1 MAESDKLTGVDR
13 AGLLLLAVGQKRAAQ
28 VLKRL
33 SPRDVQLVGMAMA
46 RLENIRAEMVEE
58 VVATFLEHIRGQT
71 PFGVRTEE
79 YVRDVLVEALGE
91 EEAKALIDRILLN
104 RNSRGIEQLKWMEPR
119 AIAELLRIEHP
130 QIVAILMSLLDTNQA
145 AAVLEH
151 LPESMRYD
159 IVMRIAGLETV
170 QPDALKELDAIME
183 EQLMGRT
190 NLKSSNIGGVERA
203 AEILNMA
210 DSSIEAKIME
220 ELGEKA
226 PDLAQQI
233 QDKMFV
239 FEDLVKLDDRSI
251 QTLLREIS
259 TDTLLLALRGTDE
272 ALKQKIFSNMSRRA
286 AEMLRDDLEAAPPA
300 KLSEV
305 EAMQKEILQ
314 VAKRLADA
322 GEIILAGGGDEL
334 I

>member
-1 MAESDKLTGVDR
+1 MAESEKLSGVDR

-28 VLKRL
+28 ILKRL
-33 SPRDVQLVGMAMA
+33 SLRDVQLVGMAMA
-46 RLENIRAEMVEE
+46 RLENIRAEMVEG

-71 PFGVRTEE
+71 PFGARADE
-79 YVRDVLVEALGE
+79 YVREVLIEALGE
-91 EEAKALIDRILLN
+91 DEAAGLIDRILLN

-130 QIVAILMSLLDTNQA
+130 QIVAILMSLLEPNQA
-145 AAVLEH
+145 AAVLEY
-151 LPESMRYD
+151 LPEMMRCD

-170 QPDALKELDAIME
+170 HPDALKELDAVME
-183 EQLMGRT
+183 EQLMGKT
-190 NLKSSNIGGVERA
+190 SLKSSRLGGVEKA

-210 DSSIEAKIME
+210 DSSIEAQIME
-220 ELGEKA
+220 KLTERA

-239 FEDLVKLDDRSI
+239 FEDLVQLDDRSV

-272 ALKQKIFSNMSRRA
+272 ALRQKIFGNMSRRA

-305 EAMQKEILQ
+305 EAAQKEILQ

-322 GEIILAGGGDEL
+322 GEIVLVGGGDEL

>member
-1 MAESDKLTGVDR
+1 MAEDEKLSGVDR

-28 VLKRL
+28 VLRRL

-46 RLENIRAEMVEE
+46 RLENIRAETVEE
-58 VVATFLEHIRGQT
+58 VVTMFLEHIRGQT
-71 PFGVRTEE
+71 RFGVRTEE
-79 YVRDVLVEALGE
+79 YVREVLIEALGE
-91 EEAKALIDRILLN
+91 EEAKELIDRILLN

-130 QIVAILMSLLDTNQA
+130 QIVAILMSLLEPNQA

-151 LPESMRYD
+151 LPEMMRYD

-183 EQLMGRT
+183 EQLMGKT
-190 NLKSSNIGGVERA
+190 NLKSSRLGGVERA

-210 DSSIEAKIME
+210 DRSIETQILEKLA
-220 ELGEKA
+220 EKA

-239 FEDLVKLDDRSI
+239 FEDLVKLDDRSV

-272 ALKQKIFSNMSRRA
+272 ALRQKIFGNMSRRA

-305 EAMQKEILQ
+305 EAAQKEILQ

-322 GEIILAGGGDEL
+322 GEIVLVGGNDEL

>member
-1 MAESDKLTGVDR
+1 MAESNKLTGVDR

-33 SPRDVQLVGMAMA
+33 SPRDMQLVGMAMA

-58 VVATFLEHIRGQT
+58 VVATFLEHIHGQT
-71 PFGVRTEE
+71 PFGVRAEE
-79 YVRDVLVEALGE
+79 YVRDVLIEALGE
-91 EEAKALIDRILLN
+91 EEARALIDRILLS

-130 QIVAILMSLLDTNQA
+130 QIVAILMSLLDPNQA
-145 AAVLEH
+145 AAVLEY
-151 LPESMRYD
+151 LPEPMRYD

-190 NLKSSNIGGVERA
+190 NLKSSNIGGVEKA

-210 DSSIEAKIME
+210 DSSIEAEIME
-220 ELGEKA
+220 KLGEKA

-239 FEDLVKLDDRSI
+239 FEDLIQLDDRSI

-305 EAMQKEILQ
+305 EAAQKEILQ
-314 VAKRLADA
+314 IAKRLADA

>member
-13 AGLLLLAVGQKRAAQ
+13 AGLLLLAVGQRRAAQ

-33 SPRDVQLVGMAMA
+33 SARDVQLVGMAMA

-58 VVATFLEHIRGQT
+58 VVAMFLKHIRGQT
-71 PFGVRTEE
+71 SFGVRTGE
-79 YVRDVLVEALGE
+79 YVRNVLIEALGE
-91 EEAKALIDRILLN
+91 EEAETLIDRILLN

-130 QIVAILMSLLDTNQA
+130 QIVAILMSLLEPNQS
-145 AAVLEH
+145 AAVLGH
-151 LPESMRYD
+151 LPPMMRHD
-159 IVMRIAGLETV
+159 VVMRIANLETV

-183 EQLMGRT
+183 EQLMGKT
-190 NLKSSNIGGVERA
+190 NLKSSNIGGVEKA

-210 DSSIEAKIME
+210 GSGLEAEIME
-220 ELGEKA
+220 KLTEMA

-239 FEDLVKLDDRSI
+239 FEDLIRLDDRSI

-272 ALKQKIFSNMSRRA
+272 ALRQKIFGNMSRRA

-300 KLSEV
+300 KLSDV
-305 EAMQKEILQ
+305 EAAQKEILQ

-322 GEIILAGGGDEL
+322 GEIALAGGGDEF

>member
-13 AGLLLLAVGQKRAAQ
+13 AGLLLLSVGQKRAAQ
-28 VLKRL
+28 VLRRL

-58 VVATFLEHIRGQT
+58 VVATFLEHIHGQT

-79 YVRDVLVEALGE
+79 YVRDVLIEALGE
-91 EEAKALIDRILLN
+91 EEAKTLIDRILLN

-130 QIVAILMSLLDTNQA
+130 QIVAILMSLLDPNQA

-190 NLKSSNIGGVERA
+190 NLKSSNIGGVEKA

-210 DSSIEAKIME
+210 DSSIEAEIME
-220 ELGEKA
+220 KLGEKA

-239 FEDLVKLDDRSI
+239 FEDLIQLDDRSI
-251 QTLLREIS
+251 QTLLREIA
-259 TDTLLLALRGTDE
+259 TDTLLLALRGTDD

-305 EAMQKEILQ
+305 EAAQKEILQ
-314 VAKRLADA
+314 IAKRLADA
-322 GEIILAGGGDEL
+322 GEIILAGGSDEL

>member
-28 VLKRL
+28 VLRRL

-79 YVRDVLVEALGE
+79 YVRDVLIEALGE
-91 EEAKALIDRILLN
+91 EEAKTLIDRILLN

-130 QIVAILMSLLDTNQA
+130 QIVAILMSLLDPNQA

-151 LPESMRYD
+151 LPESMRCD

-190 NLKSSNIGGVERA
+190 NLKSSNIGGVEKA

-210 DSSIEAKIME
+210 DSSIEAEIME
-220 ELGEKA
+220 KLGEKA

-239 FEDLVKLDDRSI
+239 FEDLIQVDDRSI
-251 QTLLREIS
+251 QTLLREIA
-259 TDTLLLALRGTDE
+259 TDTLLLALRGTDD

-305 EAMQKEILQ
+305 EAAQKEILQ
-314 VAKRLADA
+314 IAKRLADA
-322 GEIILAGGGDEL
+322 GEIILAGGSDEL

>member
-1 MAESDKLTGVDR
+1 MAESEKFTGVDR

-58 VVATFLEHIRGQT
+58 VVTTFLEHIRGQT
-71 PFGVRTEE
+71 PFGMRTEE
-79 YVRDVLVEALGE
+79 YVKSVLVEALGE
-91 EEAKALIDRILLN
+91 EDAKELIDRILLN

-119 AIAELLRIEHP
+119 AIAELFRAEHP
-130 QIVAILMSLLDTNQA
+130 QIVAILMSLLEPNQA

-151 LPESMRYD
+151 LPELVRYD
-159 IVMRIAGLETV
+159 IVMRIAALETV
-170 QPDALKELDAIME
+170 HPDALKELDAIME
-183 EQLMGRT
+183 EQLMGKT
-190 NLKSSNIGGVERA
+190 SLKSSRLGGVEKA

-210 DSSIEAKIME
+210 DSSLEAEIME
-220 ELGEKA
+220 KLTEKA
-226 PDLAQQI
+226 PELAQQI

-239 FEDLVKLDDRSI
+239 FEDLVKLDDRSV
-251 QTLLREIS
+251 QTLLREVS

-272 ALKQKIFSNMSRRA
+272 TLRQKIFGNMSRRA

-305 EAMQKEILQ
+305 EAAQKEILQ
-314 VAKRLADA
+314 IAKRLADA
-322 GEIILAGGGDEL
+322 GEIVLVGGGDEL

>member
-13 AGLLLLAVGQKRAAQ
+13 AGLLLLAVGQRRAAQ

-33 SPRDVQLVGMAMA
+33 SARDVQLVGMAMA

-58 VVATFLEHIRGQT
+58 IVAMFLEHIRGQT
-71 PFGVRTEE
+71 SFGMRTEE
-79 YVRDVLVEALGE
+79 YVRNVLIEALGE
-91 EEAKALIDRILLN
+91 EEAKTLIDRILLN

-130 QIVAILMSLLDTNQA
+130 QIVAILMSLLEPNQS
-145 AAVLEH
+145 AAVLGH
-151 LPESMRYD
+151 LPPMMRHD
-159 IVMRIAGLETV
+159 VVMRIANLETV

-183 EQLMGRT
+183 EQLMGKT
-190 NLKSSNIGGVERA
+190 NLKSSNIGGVEKA

-210 DSSIEAKIME
+210 DSSLEAEIME
-220 ELGEKA
+220 KLTEMA

-239 FEDLVKLDDRSI
+239 FEDLIRLDDRSI

-272 ALKQKIFSNMSRRA
+272 ALRQKIFGNMSRRA

-300 KLSEV
+300 KLSDV
-305 EAMQKEILQ
+305 EAAQKEILQ

-322 GEIILAGGGDEL
+322 GEIALAGGGDEF

>member
-1 MAESDKLTGVDR
+1 MAESEKLSGVDR

-28 VLKRL
+28 VLRRL

-46 RLENIRAEMVEE
+46 RLDNIRSEMVEE
-58 VVATFLEHIRGQT
+58 VVTMFLEHIHGQT
-71 PFGVRTEE
+71 RFGVRTDE
-79 YVRDVLVEALGE
+79 YVRNVLIEALGE
-91 EEAKALIDRILLN
+91 EEARDLIDRILLN

-130 QIVAILMSLLDTNQA
+130 QIVAILMSLLDPNQA

-170 QPDALKELDAIME
+170 QPDALKELDAVME
-183 EQLMGRT
+183 EQLMGKT
-190 NLKSSNIGGVERA
+190 NLKSSRLGGVEKA

-210 DSSIEAKIME
+210 DSSIEAEIME
-220 ELGEKA
+220 KLGEKA

-239 FEDLVKLDDRSI
+239 FEDLIQLDDRSV

-272 ALKQKIFSNMSRRA
+272 ALRQKIFGNMSRRA

-305 EAMQKEILQ
+305 EAAQKEILQ
-314 VAKRLADA
+314 IAKRLADA